1 MAASVG
7 TALSAPWTEQLFEDD
22 FVIVAHQGHP
32 ILAAETLAP
41 RDMTGFEWALV
52 SSSGDPVGQVDD
64 ALRPLGLMRRVLL
77 TVPNFLHA
85 PQIVAETGLVIALG
99 RRFSKMAAAHWPL
112 GLRELPLPVA
122 GFTANMMWLAQRD
135 GDPVLGWIRS
145 LLRSSV

>member
-52 SSSGDPVGQVDD
+52 SSSGV
-64 ALRPLGLMRRVLL
+64 
-77 TVPNFLHA
+77 
-85 PQIVAETGLVIALG
+85 
-99 RRFSKMAAAHWPL
+99 
-112 GLRELPLPVA
+112 
-122 GFTANMMWLAQRD
+122 
-135 GDPVLGWIRS
+135 RS
-145 LLRSSV
+145 DRSTMHFGPWG